1 MFRQLFASCCFAGL
15 GALGLLILTPIS
27 RAEEPK
33 AWVSAHLAELLT
45 LYKHFH
51 QHPELSLEEKETA
64 ARVAEELKAAGAEV
78 TKGVGGHGVVGVMTN
93 GKGPTLLI
101 RTDLDALP
109 VVEQTQLAYAS
120 KVKVKDS
127 RGAETGV
134 MHACGHDIH
143 ITSLIAVAR
152 YLGENKDRWHGTVVF
167 IGQPAEERGEGAL
180 QMLDAGLFEKF
191 PKPDFA
197 LAMHVDSTLASGRV
211 GYLAGYALANVDSVD
226 IKLRGRGGHGAFP
239 HTTIDPI
246 VEAARLILDLQT
258 IVSREIKPTEPA
270 VITVGSI
277 HAGTKHNVIG
287 DECDLQLTVR
297 SYSEDVRKKLLKAI
311 RRKAA
316 ATAASSGAPE
326 PTVEVTEG
334 TPAMFNDEKLV
345 ERVVPVFRRV
355 FGEDR
360 VVPSEPSMGGED
372 FSRYGLA
379 GVPIFMFRVGSVDE
393 KRLAGYE
400 RIGQPPP
407 SLHSPIYYPDPEP
420 TLATGAE
427 AMASAALEL
436 LKAKP

>member
-1 MFRQLFASCCFAGL
+1 MFRRWVAGCLLVGLFASL
-15 GALGLLILTPIS
+15 PIPNAS
-27 RAEEPK
+27 ADEPQ
-33 AWVSAHLAELLT
+33 AWAAAHLKELLT

-51 QHPELSLEEKETA
+51 QHPELSLEERETA
-64 ARVAEELKAAGAEV
+64 ARVAEELEEAGAEV
-78 TKGVGGHGVVGVMTN
+78 TAGVGGHGVVGVMAN
-93 GKGPTLLI
+93 GKGPTLLL

-109 VVEQTQLAYAS
+109 VTEQTQLTYAS
-120 KVKVKDS
+120 TVKVKNA
-127 RGAETGV
+127 RGVETGV

-143 ITSLIAVAR
+143 ITSLIGVAR
-152 YLGENKDRWHGTVVF
+152 YLNENKDRWQGTVVF

-180 QMLDAGLFEKF
+180 QMLNAGLFERF

-197 LAMHVDSTLASGRV
+197 LAMHVDSTLASGKL
-211 GYLAGYALANVDSVD
+211 GYLAGYTLANVDSVD

-239 HTTIDPI
+239 HTTVDPI
-246 VEAARLILDLQT
+246 VQAAKLILDLQT

-297 SYSEDVRKKLLKAI
+297 SYSDEVRQHLLKAI

-316 ATAASSGAPE
+316 AAAASAGAPE
-326 PTVEVTEG
+326 PSIEVTEG
-334 TPAMFNDEKLV
+334 TPAMYNDEKLV
-345 ERVVPVFRRV
+345 ERVVPVFRQT
-355 FGEDR
+355 FGEER

-379 GVPIFMFRVGSVDE
+379 GVPIFMFRVGSVDA

-400 RIGQPPP
+400 RIGQEPP
-407 SLHSPIYYPDPEP
+407 SLHSAVYYPDAEP
-420 TLATGAE
+420 TLETGVA

-436 LKAKP
+436 LQAEK

>member
-1 MFRQLFASCCFAGL
+1 
-15 GALGLLILTPIS
+15 
-27 RAEEPK
+27 
-33 AWVSAHLAELLT
+33 
-45 LYKHFH
+45 
-51 QHPELSLEEKETA
+51 
-64 ARVAEELKAAGAEV
+64 
-78 TKGVGGHGVVGVMTN
+78 
-93 GKGPTLLI
+93 
-101 RTDLDALP
+101 
-109 VVEQTQLAYAS
+109 
-120 KVKVKDS
+120 
-127 RGAETGV
+127 

-180 QMLDAGLFEKF
+180 QMLNAGLFEKF

-297 SYSEDVRKKLLKAI
+297 SYSENVRKKLLKAI

-420 TLATGAE
+420 TLATGVE

-436 LKAKP
+436 LKAHP